1 MKINNLMRTLNIK
14 QYDYDAT
21 KRTLIIYESLPVKML
36 SIIRQ
41 CLPGIDFIIK

>member
-14 QYDYDAT
+14 QYEYNAIT
-21 KRTLIIYESLPVKML
+21 KTLIIYESLPVKML
-36 SIIRQ
+36 SVIRQ